1 MRRLILSVLLLG
13 VGWIVLFRPI
23 QAQSAG
29 SVADLWIDF
38 SLGPPLVDLFN
49 EAARPDDIAR
59 IENISQI
66 RMLENVTTGR
76 RLVVFKSVEEAAEFL
91 PRYADEI
98 DIVGYNLENGLPNPA
113 EEQADPV
120 ASVQRMRELVDQY
133 DLELMMGPDRQF
145 ALEYGS
151 QMAPFV
157 DLMVLQ
163 VQRAQTEPQTVI
175 DFVVPMVQQLRAA
188 NPDIEISMQIRT
200 EGDVTDLIGLTDM
213 LKGELD
219 GLSILTSLETT
230 ATATELLTT
239 LRPPA
244 SDELTEEEVAQ
255 LAAERQALE
264 AEGLAAAAGENGIVI
279 QPIPSADSD
288 AGSPADNAAQTSME
302 NSAETEPTSTSDA
315 DILPGSGN
323 ASWILA
329 IVGVLILAAA
339 AAAFLALRTDTP
351 TRPKGRI

>member
-1 MRRLILSVLLLG
+1 MRRLILSIMLLG
-13 VGWIVLFRPI
+13 VGWVVLFRPI

-49 EAARPDDIAR
+49 DTARPDDIAR

-76 RLVVFKSVEEAAEFL
+76 RLVVFKSVEEAADFL
-91 PRYADEI
+91 PQYANEI

-120 ASVQRMRELVDQY
+120 ASVQHMRELVDQY
-133 DLELMMGPDRQF
+133 GLELMMGPDRQF
-145 ALEYGS
+145 ALDYGA

-175 DFVVPMVQQLRAA
+175 DFVVPLVRQLRAA

-200 EGDVTDLIGLTDM
+200 EGEVADLIALTDM

-230 ATATELLTT
+230 ATATELMTT
-239 LRPPA
+239 LRPPLV
-244 SDELTEEEVAQ
+244 DELTEAEVAQ

-264 AEGLAAAAGENGIVI
+264 AAGLAEAASASGIVI
-279 QPIPSADSD
+279 QPIPAGDADTESSA
-288 AGSPADNAAQTSME
+288 AAEPMVD
-302 NSAETEPTSTSDA
+302 SAESSPTSTSDA
-315 DILPGSGN
+315 NLLPESDN
-323 ASWILA
+323 ASWIL
-329 IVGVLILAAA
+329 IVVGVLLIAAV

-351 TRPKGRI
+351 TRPKGRV

>member
-1 MRRLILSVLLLG
+1 MLFV
-13 VGWIVLFRPI
+13 VGWAVLFRPI
-23 QAQSAG
+23 QAQSTG

-49 EAARPDDIAR
+49 DTARPDDIAR
-59 IENISQI
+59 IENVSQI
-66 RMLENVTTGR
+66 RMLENVTAGR
-76 RLVVFKSVEEAAEFL
+76 RLVVFKSVDEAADFL
-91 PRYADEI
+91 PQYANEI

-133 DLELMMGPDRQF
+133 GLKLMMGPDRQF
-145 ALEYGS
+145 ALDYGA

-157 DLMVLQ
+157 DMMVLQ

-175 DFVVPMVQQLRAA
+175 DYVVPMVRQLRAA

-200 EGDVTDLIGLTDM
+200 EGEVSDLIALTDL
-213 LKGELD
+213 LKDELD

-230 ATATELLTT
+230 ATATELMMT

-244 SDELTEEEVAQ
+244 VDELTEAEVAQ

-264 AEGLAAAAGENGIVI
+264 AEGLAAAASDSNIVI
-279 QPIPSADSD
+279 QPIPTSVAVE
-288 AGSPADNAAQTSME
+288 PEAAAEQGVD
-302 NSAETEPTSTSDA
+302 SAESTPTSTNDA
-315 DILPGSGN
+315 NLLAESGN
-323 ASWILA
+323 STWILA
-329 IVGVLILAAA
+329 IVGVLVVAAI
-339 AAAFLALRTDTP
+339 AAAFMALRTDTP
-351 TRPKGRI
+351 TQPKGRI